1 MNEQGAHATNK
12 YIRIPPRKARLVA
25 ALIRRKPVIDAIT
38 LLSHGKR
45 KGERIM
51 HKTLLSAVANAEHNS
66 NIDREDLVVDEV
78 RIDGGPTLKRGKPRS
93 KGSSVPILKR
103 TSHFYI
109 KLRRKE
115 A

>member
-1 MNEQGAHATNK
+1 MNEQCAHAKTK

-25 ALIRRKPVIDAIT
+25 DMIRNKYVPDAIT
-38 LLSHGKR
+38 MLSHGKR
-45 KGERIM
+45 KSERLLY
-51 HKTLLSAVANAEHNS
+51 KTLLSAVANAEHNL
-66 NIDREDLVVDEV
+66 NIDRDELTVDEIRV
-78 RIDGGPTLKRGKPRS
+78 DEGPTLKRGKPRN

-109 KLRRKE
+109 RLRRRE